1 MGKEIKKEITSLQ
14 LLLTIFGLSA
24 IGIFLLII
32 SGLFDT
38 AETVVQ
44 HNHTNNESQQVQS
57 PSVDLNK
64 LNEINKLEEV
74 VKNNPTNHEALLNL
88 AHMQNDNGFYDKA
101 VEKYEQYLK
110 LHPENAD
117 VIVDLGVCYFELKK
131 YNKSI
136 SVIESALKINPT
148 HQIAHFNL
156 GIVNLSNGNINKA
169 KEWWGKARDI
179 DPNSNIGKKAEEL
192 LKTNN

>member
-1 MGKEIKKEITSLQ
+1 MGKEIKKEISNIQ
-14 LLLTIFGLSA
+14 LLLTILGLSA

-32 SGLFDT
+32 SGLFDS
-38 AETVVQ
+38 AEPILQ
-44 HNHTNNESQQVQS
+44 HNHTTNENQQVQT
-57 PSVDLNK
+57 PTVDLNK
-64 LNEINKLEEV
+64 LKEINNLEEV
-74 VKNNPTNHEALLNL
+74 VKNNPENHEALLNL

-101 VEKYEQYLK
+101 VIKYEEYLK

-131 YNKSI
+131 YEKSI

-169 KEWWGKARDI
+169 KEWWGKARDL
-179 DPNSNIGKKAEEL
+179 DPNSNIGMKAEEL

>member
-1 MGKEIKKEITSLQ
+1 MGKEIKKEISNIQ
-14 LLLTIFGLSA
+14 LLLTILGLSA

-32 SGLFDT
+32 SGLFDS
-38 AETVVQ
+38 AEPALQ
-44 HNHTNNESQQVQS
+44 HNHTTNENQQVQT
-57 PSVDLNK
+57 PTVDLNK
-64 LNEINKLEEV
+64 LKEINNLEEV
-74 VKNNPTNHEALLNL
+74 VKNNPENHEALLNL

-101 VEKYEQYLK
+101 VIKYEEYLK

-131 YNKSI
+131 YEKSI

-169 KEWWGKARDI
+169 KEWWGKARDL
-179 DPNSNIGKKAEEL
+179 DPNSNIGMKAEEL